1 MALPMNTMP
10 TFTLTVPST
19 GKSVRYRPFVVKEEK
34 ALMIAQQ
41 SEDPSVMIDTLKN
54 VIKSCVQ
61 DPIEVDALAV
71 FDLEY
76 IFTQIRGKSVGEIV
90 DLMFSCDNDHGEQNE
105 KAKSKVKVDLST
117 IEVTRDPNHT
127 NKIMLFGDC
136 GVVMRY
142 PNMNMIKQLDAG
154 SDNIEDI
161 FEVIVASI
169 DCIFQGDDI
178 YYAKEQNKEE
188 LQQFLNNLTS
198 DQFKKVPTFFETM
211 PKLTTTVEYKCP
223 ICGKEHKKVLEGL
236 QSFFS

>member
-1 MALPMNTMP
+1 MSLPMNTMP

-19 GKSVRYRPFVVKEEK
+19 GKAVRYRPFVVKEEK

-61 DPIEVDALAV
+61 DQLDVDALAV

-90 DLMFSCDNDHGEQNE
+90 DLMFSCDTDHGEQND

-117 IEVTRDPNHT
+117 IEVTRNPDHT

-136 GVVMRY
+136 GVMMRY

-178 YYAKEQNKEE
+178 YYAKEQKKEE

-198 DQFKKVPTFFETM
+198 EQFKKVQTFFETM

-223 ICGKEHKKVLEGL
+223 VCGRDHKKVLEGL

>member
-1 MALPMNTMP
+1 MNTMP

-198 DQFKKVPTFFETM
+198 DQFKKVQTFFETM

>member
-198 DQFKKVPTFFETM
+198 DQFKKVQTFFETM